1 MSVTITSTLMHMSN
15 LLLVGLLRKRLLP
28 LLAGMAVIACTPEA
42 NKEALQY
49 TDKPQQ
55 GHQPV
60 YRLAVHPLHNPEK
73 LSTAYQ
79 PLVDFLNSQLSGVK
93 IELES
98 SRDYQAYEQKFR
110 QRQPD
115 LLLPNPWQTLQAIK
129 VGYHVIATAG
139 DASDFKGIFV
149 VRKDG
154 GIKKPADLKGKSV
167 SYPSYTALAAAI
179 MPQAYLHAQ
188 GINIRRDIHNVYV
201 GSQESSI
208 MNVYLKQTAAGA
220 TWPPPW
226 RLFQQDH
233 PQEAAQLQVA
243 WETPSLI
250 NNSVMVRDDVPAALV
265 QQITAVLLALP
276 QSAQGQAILGGMQTA
291 RFHAANNASYNVVRD
306 YVARFERDV
315 RPVESP

>member
-1 MSVTITSTLMHMSN
+1 MHVHKVQSNTQGWSAWTGLLTLV
-15 LLLVGLLRKRLLP
+15 LVGGAL
-28 LLAGMAVIACTPEA
+28 VACSPESTQTT
-42 NKEALQY
+42 LQY
-49 TDKPQQ
+49 SDKPKQ
-55 GHQPV
+55 GQAPI

-73 LSTAYQ
+73 LSAAYQ
-79 PLVDFLNSQLSGVK
+79 PLVDHLNSHLQGGK

-98 SRDYQAYEQKFR
+98 SSDYQAFEFKFR
-110 QRQPD
+110 QRGPD
-115 LLLPNPWQTLQAIK
+115 FLLPNPWQTLQAIK
-129 VGYHVIATAG
+129 VGYHVIAMAG

-154 GIKKPADLKGKSV
+154 GISRPADLLGKSV

-179 MPQAYLHAQ
+179 MPQAYLHAH
-188 GINIRRDIHNVYV
+188 GINVRRDIKNLYV

-233 PQEAAQLQVA
+233 PKEAAQLQIA

-250 NNSVMVRDDVPAALV
+250 NNSVMVRDDVPAALA
-265 QQITAVLLALP
+265 QQVSALLLALP
-276 QSAQGQAILGGMQTA
+276 QTAQGPAILGGMQTT
-291 RFHAANNASYNVVRD
+291 RFHAANDASYQVVTD
-306 YVARFERDV
+306 YIARFERDV

>member
-1 MSVTITSTLMHMSN
+1 MNFLT
-15 LLLVGLLRKRLLP
+15 LLLISFALV
-28 LLAGMAVIACTPEA
+28 ACTPESPKA
-42 NKEALQY
+42 NLQY
-49 TDKPQQ
+49 ADKPKQ
-55 GHQPV
+55 GQAPV

-73 LSTAYQ
+73 LSAAYQ
-79 PLVDFLNSQLSGVK
+79 PLVDHLNSQLQGVK

-98 SRDYQAYEQKFR
+98 SRDYQAFESKFR
-110 QRQPD
+110 QRGPD
-115 LLLPNPWQTLQAIK
+115 FLLPNPWQTLQAIK
-129 VGYHVIATAG
+129 VGYHVIAMAG

-154 GIKKPADLKGKSV
+154 GISQPADLLGKNV

-179 MPQAYLHAQ
+179 MPQAYLHAH
-188 GINIRRDIHNVYV
+188 GINIKRDIQNVYV

-233 PQEAAQLQVA
+233 PKEAAQLKIA

-250 NNSVMVRDDVPAALV
+250 NNSVMVRDDVPAVLAQQVSAL
-265 QQITAVLLALP
+265 LLALP
-276 QSAQGQAILGGMQTA
+276 QAAHGPEILDGMQTT
-291 RFHAANNASYNVVRD
+291 RFHPANDASYKVVSD
-306 YVARFERDV
+306 YIARFEHDV